1 MSVIKSFLISGILLF
16 LTAAPAVTDQ
26 LGPTGCIVTTFAGSG
41 VKGSAD
47 GTGARASFN
56 SPYGIAV
63 DKSGNVYVAD
73 TINNSIRKISSAGA
87 VTTLA
92 GSGSMGSDDGT
103 GTAASFNGPSG
114 IAVDKSGNVYV
125 ADQRNNLIRMIS
137 PAGAVTT
144 LAGSGSAGSANGIGK
159 AASFNGPNGVAVDD
173 AGSVYVA
180 DFGNN
185 LIRKITSAGAVT
197 TLAGSGSVGSDDGTG
212 TAASFKYPNGVAVDG
227 SGNVYVADFG
237 NDRIRKIT
245 SAGAVTTLAGSG
257 SAGAA
262 DGTGSVASFYS
273 PDGVAVGGSG
283 NLYVADTDNNS
294 IRKITPAGAV
304 TTLAGSSVRGS
315 ADGLG
320 TAASFYAP
328 AGVAV
333 DSSGDVYVVDT
344 HNNLIRKITS
354 AGAVAILAGSG
365 VPGSANGIGTA
376 ASFNGSAAVAAD
388 ASGNVYEA
396 DRNNN
401 VIRKIASSGAVTIF
415 AGSGSSGSADGTG
428 SAASFNGPTG
438 LAVDG
443 SGNVYV
449 ADFGNDLIRKIS
461 SAGVVTTLAGSGFAG
476 SANGIRVLVPPKGP
490 KAGSG
495 SAGAAGGSGNAAS
508 FNGPAGVAVDG
519 SGNVYV
525 ADQRNNMIRKISPA
539 GVVATLAGG
548 GAPGSSNGAGT
559 SAMFNGPTGVAV
571 DASGNI
577 YVADMD
583 NDLIRKISPIGAV
596 TTLAGSAVPGSSN
609 GTGTAASFNGPAGV
623 AVDGSGN
630 VYVADQRNNLIRK
643 ITPLGEVTNLEVSRS
658 SGSAN
663 GTGTA
668 AALNGPAGIAVD
680 GSGIVYV
687 ADFGNN
693 LIWKV
698 IPEGV
703 LQL

>member
-1 MSVIKSFLISGILLF
+1 MSVIKSIFISGILLF
-16 LTAAPAVTDQ
+16 LSAAPAVTDQ
-26 LGPTGCIVTTFAGSG
+26 LGSTGCIVTTFAGSG

-47 GTGARASFN
+47 GTGAGASFN

-73 TINNSIRKISSAGA
+73 TINNSIRKIGSAGA

-92 GSGSMGSDDGT
+92 GSGSPGSADGA

-144 LAGSGSAGSANGIGK
+144 LAGSGSAGSANGTGK

-173 AGSVYVA
+173 DGVVYVA

-185 LIRKITSAGAVT
+185 LIRKITSAGVVT

-245 SAGAVTTLAGSG
+245 SAGVVTTLAGSG
-257 SAGAA
+257 AAGSA
-262 DGTGSVASFYS
+262 DGTGSAASFYS

-283 NLYVADTDNNS
+283 NVYVADTDNNS

-304 TTLAGSSVRGS
+304 TTLAGRSGRGS
-315 ADGLG
+315 ANGLG

-344 HNNLIRKITS
+344 DNNLIRKITS
-354 AGAVAILAGSG
+354 AGAVATLAGSG
-365 VPGSANGIGTA
+365 VPGSANGTGTA
-376 ASFNGSAAVAAD
+376 ASFNGSAAVAVD

-401 VIRKIASSGAVTIF
+401 VIRKIASSGTVTTF
-415 AGSGSSGSADGTG
+415 AGSGSSGSVDGVG

-449 ADFGNDLIRKIS
+449 ADFGNNLIRKIS

-476 SANGIRVLVPPKGP
+476 SANGIGVPALPKGP
-490 KAGSG
+490 KGGSG
-495 SAGAAGGSGNAAS
+495 SAGATGGSGPAAS

-525 ADQRNNMIRKISPA
+525 TDQRNNMIRKISPA
-539 GVVATLAGG
+539 GVVTTLAGS
-548 GAPGSSNGAGT
+548 GAPGSSNGSGT
-559 SAMFNGPTGVAV
+559 SATFNGPTGVAV
-571 DASGNI
+571 DASGNV
-577 YVADMD
+577 YVADTD
-583 NDLIRKISPIGAV
+583 NDSIRRISPIGAV

-609 GTGTAASFNGPAGV
+609 GIGTAASFNGPAAV

-630 VYVADQRNNLIRK
+630 VYVADQRNNSIRK
-643 ITPLGEVTNLEVSRS
+643 ITPLGEVTNLEVTGS

-663 GTGTA
+663 GTGAA

-680 GSGIVYV
+680 RSGIVYV

-698 IPEGV
+698 VPEGV

>member
-1 MSVIKSFLISGILLF
+1 MSVIKSFLISGILLI

-26 LGPTGCIVTTFAGSG
+26 LGGPTGCIVTTFAGSG

-92 GSGSMGSDDGT
+92 GSGSMGSADGT

-144 LAGSGSAGSANGIGK
+144 LAGSGSAGSANGTGK

-173 AGSVYVA
+173 AGAVYVA

-245 SAGAVTTLAGSG
+245 SAGVVTTLAGSG
-257 SAGAA
+257 SAGAT

-365 VPGSANGIGTA
+365 VPGSANGTGTA

-401 VIRKIASSGAVTIF
+401 VIRKIASSGAVTTF

-443 SGNVYV
+443 LGNVYV

-476 SANGIRVLVPPKGP
+476 SANGIRVPVPPKGP

-495 SAGAAGGSGNAAS
+495 STGAAGAGPGLPFRRKRPRREAA
-508 FNGPAGVAVDG
+508 
-519 SGNVYV
+519 
-525 ADQRNNMIRKISPA
+525 R
-539 GVVATLAGG
+539 LAR
-548 GAPGSSNGAGT
+548 PKRPNLPPRS
-559 SAMFNGPTGVAV
+559 
-571 DASGNI
+571 
-577 YVADMD
+577 MD
-583 NDLIRKISPIGAV
+583 PPEWRSTVQGMSTWRIKE
-596 TTLAGSAVPGSSN
+596 TT
-609 GTGTAASFNGPAGV
+609 
-623 AVDGSGN
+623 
-630 VYVADQRNNLIRK
+630 
-643 ITPLGEVTNLEVSRS
+643 
-658 SGSAN
+658 
-663 GTGTA
+663 
-668 AALNGPAGIAVD
+668 
-680 GSGIVYV
+680 
-687 ADFGNN
+687 
-693 LIWKV
+693 
-698 IPEGV
+698 
-703 LQL
+703 